1 MTATQHDVVVVG
13 AGHNALTAAAY
24 LARAGLD
31 VLVLE
36 KQDWLGGGVVTKELT
51 VPGFKHDPHATSHWI
66 IQANPMITRDELRL
80 QADFGLQYIR
90 PEISYISVFD
100 DDTALVGYNDI
111 DMTCESIAQFSQKDA
126 AAYRRLADEIAK
138 LEPMLL
144 AGMFVPPAPF
154 GSFMSLLDQSKE
166 GRQMMDMLFKSAYDL
181 IMERFE
187 NEKVRIHLLKFAS
200 EISIGSEEKG
210 TGIMLFMTCGLS
222 HSHPAGQ
229 PVGGSGALSDAL
241 VRCIEHHGGS
251 CRTNSEVRRVVVEAG
266 KATGVEL
273 AGGEVIKARR
283 AVVGSIHPHL
293 LGKYVDGLDPDL
305 VHEAG
310 RVDLGDFGGIKL
322 DMALN
327 QSPTYRATD
336 LAHKAFYMECL
347 PSDLNTFRRTFD
359 SYRYG
364 ELPAVGTPVILTNT
378 DHDPSRAPDGKHV
391 MYLWNNMP
399 YELANGGPQRWDE
412 IKDEVADWLLEDLKK
427 YADNMGPE
435 NIIARHVDS
444 PLDHAR
450 HSDSFQRGR
459 VFGIAAYLHQSMG
472 RRPTPELAQ
481 YAVPGAD
488 GLYLTGPFMHPG
500 GGVIGGGRP
509 TAIKIMEDLGIDFD
523 TVIAGQASAPLS
535 ASSAR

>member
-1 MTATQHDVVVVG
+1 LATG
-13 AGHNALTAAAY
+13 
-24 LARAGLD
+24 GLD

-36 KQDWLGGGVVTKELT
+36 KQSWLGGGVVTKELT
-51 VPGFKHDPHATSHWI
+51 LPGFKHDPHATSHWI
-66 IQANPMITRDELRL
+66 IQANPMITRDELGL
-80 QADFGLQYIR
+80 QAKFGLEYIR

-100 DDTALVGYNDI
+100 DDTALVGYNDV
-111 DMTCESIAQFSQKDA
+111 DKCCAEIAKFSEKDA
-126 AAYRRLADEIAK
+126 ASYRDLYAQIAK
-138 LEPMLL
+138 LQPMLL
-144 AGMFVPPAPF
+144 AGLFAPPAPF

-166 GRQMMDMLFKSAYDL
+166 GRVMMDMLFKSAYDL

-210 TGIMLFMTCGLS
+210 TGIMLFMTCGLA

-229 PVGGSGALSDAL
+229 PVGGSGVLSDAL
-241 VRCIEHHGGS
+241 VRCIEHNGGT
-251 CRTNSEVRRVVVEAG
+251 CRTNAEVRRIIVEAG
-266 KATGVEL
+266 KATGVEM
-273 AGGEVIKARR
+273 ADGEVITARR

-293 LGKYVDGLDPDL
+293 LGKYVEGLDPDMI
-305 VHEAG
+305 HEAE
-310 RVDLGDFGGIKL
+310 RVSLGDFGGIKL

-327 QSPTYRATD
+327 SSPKYKATD
-336 LAHKAFYMECL
+336 LAHKAFYIECL

-364 ELPAVGTPVILTNT
+364 ELPKVTTPVILTNT
-378 DHDPSRAPDGKHV
+378 DHDPTRAPDGKHV
-391 MYLWNNMP
+391 MYLWQNMP
-399 YELANGGPQRWDE
+399 YELADGGPRKWDE
-412 IKDEVADWLLEDLKK
+412 IKEQVADWVLEDLQK
-427 YADNMGPE
+427 YTTNMGPE

-450 HSDSFQRGR
+450 HSDSYQRGR

-500 GGVIGGGRP
+500 GGVIGGGRV
-509 TAIKIMEDLGIDFD
+509 TAIKMMDDMGMDFD
-523 TVIAGQASAPLS
+523 GIVAEATRAAAAQ
-535 ASSAR
+535 